1 MTASLLMK
9 GFPKLGNIYRFY
21 DQDYIVSMICGS
33 YRDGV
38 RSYLFPLNITKQDYL
53 NGLHLYVINSSDDY
67 SFVRCET
74 NFSNF
79 KCECKKHLKYFID
92 CVGLH
97 AVLRE
102 KQINENS
109 TYITYIMIDSS
120 YIRIGCEYRNVKTDK
135 KVIPNIELVK
145 KALEYNMNYI
155 TEHFYHNDIKL
166 MRLTLDE
173 LIEDYFIYC
182 KNINSNS
189 KKAYIYK
196 YEIYKR
202 LIEQL

>member
-67 SFVRCET
+67 SFVRRET
-74 NFSNF
+74 NFNKVKF
-79 KCECKKHLKYFID
+79 ECTRNLKYFID
-92 CVGLH
+92 FGGLY
-97 AVLRE
+97 AILKE
-102 KQINENS
+102 EPIEGN
-109 TYITYIMIDSS
+109 ITTVTCITIDKHNICMFSAN
-120 YIRIGCEYRNVKTDK
+120 RDVRCK
-135 KVIPNIELVK
+135 KAIPNIELVR
-145 KALEYNMNYI
+145 KALEYNINYI
-155 TEHFYHNDIKL
+155 IEKGYCRDSDL
-166 MRLTLDE
+166 MNLTLDE
-173 LIEDYFIYC
+173 LIKDY
-182 KNINSNS
+182 S
-189 KKAYIYK
+189 KMKILDSQRSYIYK